1 MAWPTSN
8 PIARELDDFWK
19 ESQALWQ
26 QWWFQADL
34 DTKMAT
40 GQQDYWNQF
49 YGPNNYRNQSLL
61 QFNKILRII
70 NMIGGYQRDN
80 RLATVIYPSDND
92 PDEGQTADQLTKVIN
107 WVMRQDQTY
116 EKISDCF
123 DGSNICGLNLL
134 HVWMDY
140 RQDPENG
147 EIKTDRIPFN
157 SFLMDNYW
165 TKPDL
170 SDCDRIW
177 TRKYV
182 TKRQLESLMP
192 DIEKDIPYLG
202 KGYSSKDGKFQFL
215 AQNWYQ
221 YQQEMYAYDEY
232 WVRDYRETEKLL
244 DTATGEVVEWT
255 GNRDQFQLLKRFNPN
270 VKIIKASVPS
280 IKLNVLV
287 NNHLVYEE
295 KRPYGIDRMPFAVS
309 LCYHFPEVQN
319 YAYRYQGVVR
329 NIRDSQVELNRRR
342 NRLLD
347 IMDAQ
352 VQSGLM
358 VKEDALVNP
367 EDAFMQGPGKV
378 LYFKNTANL
387 QSDVAPIP
395 PPPVAQGWMELI
407 QTIEKEIMD
416 IVGPEELFAQNMS
429 AKDMSGV
436 MMKLKMGAGLTGL
449 RNIFDRLN
457 QMQMYVGDIM
467 NEMVLNNFGVGK
479 IAHIIGEEPSEMIKA
494 VLTPENQL
502 LKMSASMLKYNC
514 TVEEAELTST
524 QRGLQFMQAIQL
536 KQLGIPISNK
546 YILEKST
553 LQGKKEVIE
562 DIMQQE
568 QQAQAMQQAQSEAEL
583 QQSQMLARSLEAKA
597 QNDYAG
603 AFERKARAISDI
615 GLAKQHEGQAIHDRA
630 KAVLEQV
637 KAFKELK
644 DMDEDR
650 LIKLAHFV
658 VDLEGKQKQLE
669 TMDDEQ
675 AIQEASRIGSSIS
688 ESEIRTRPQESQ
700 VLQEGNQ
707 QL

>member
-1 MAWPTSN
+1 MTWPTSN
-8 PIARELDDFWK
+8 PIARELDDFYK

-34 DTKMAT
+34 DTKMCT

-49 YGPNNYRNQSLL
+49 YGPNNYRNQTLL

-80 RLATVIYPSDND
+80 RLQTVVYPSDND
-92 PDEGQTADQLTKVIN
+92 PDNGQTADQLTKIIN

-134 HVWMDY
+134 HIWMDF

-147 EIKTDRIPFN
+147 EIRTDRIPFN

-182 TKRQLESLMP
+182 TKRQLESLIP
-192 DIEKDIPYLG
+192 DVEKDLPYLG
-202 KGYSSKDGKFQFL
+202 KGYSAKDGKFQFL

-232 WVRDYRETEKLL
+232 WVKDYRETQKLL
-244 DTATGEVVEWT
+244 DTSTGEVVEWL
-255 GNRDQFQLLKRFNPN
+255 GNRDQFRLLRQYNPN
-270 VKIIKASVPS
+270 VELIKAQVPTV
-280 IKLNVLV
+280 KLNVLV

-295 KRPYGIDRMPFAVS
+295 KRPYGIDRLPFAVS

-329 NIRDSQVELNRRR
+329 NIRDSQIELNRRR

-367 EDAFMQGPGKV
+367 EDAFLQGPGKV

-387 QSDVAPIP
+387 QADVAPIP

-407 QTIEKEIMD
+407 QSIEKEITE
-416 IVGPEELFAQNMS
+416 IVGPEELFGQNLG
-429 AKDMSGV
+429 AKEMTGV
-436 MMKLKMGAGLTGL
+436 LLKLKQGAGLVGL

-479 IAHIIGEEPSEMIKA
+479 IAHIIGEEPSELIKA
-494 VLTPENQL
+494 TLTPENQL
-502 LKMSASMLKYNC
+502 LKMAATMLKYNC
-514 TVEEAELTST
+514 TVEEAEMTAT
-524 QRGLQFMQAIQL
+524 QRNLQFMQALQMR
-536 KQLGIPISNK
+536 QLGIPISNK

-553 LQGKKEVIE
+553 LQGKKEIIE
-562 DIMQQE
+562 DILQQE
-568 QQAQAMQQAQSEAEL
+568 QQAQQVQQAQMQAEL
-583 QQSQMLARSLEAKA
+583 EQSQMLSRSLEAKA
-597 QNDYAG
+597 QSDFAG
-603 AFERKARAISDI
+603 AIEKRAKAISDL
-615 GLAKQHEGQAIHDRA
+615 GLAKEHEGQGMRDRA
-630 KAVLEQV
+630 QAELDHAKAL
-637 KAFKELK
+637 KELH

-650 LIKLAHFV
+650 LIKLANFV
-658 VDLEGKQKQLE
+658 VDMQAKQKQLE
-669 TMDDEQ
+669 QMDQQEDLMAASALGASVNQSEQ
-675 AIQEASRIGSSIS
+675 QSKPKSSA
-688 ESEIRTRPQESQ
+688 QA
-700 VLQEGNQ
+700 
-707 QL
+707 